1 MNITQDNI
9 KQVELRMIQ
18 SQSKDIL
25 EGNSRPVL
33 LDHITVPWSVISRQL
48 THIYEYNQK
57 HDLTNVARRIDPDS
71 NKKEKNA
78 TLENKSRKPAYD
90 VQKHSNAEALHLAK
104 ILMWISMPAIVL
116 SIIAIIS
123 VGVLA
128 MLLIVWGFT
137 GTVAPASVL
146 IILALIGAVSSLV
159 AGPLVVY
166 SDRVEG
172 LLRTEYVRLL
182 EDKVKALGG
191 SL

>member
-1 MNITQDNI
+1 MNITQDNM
-9 KQVELRMIQ
+9 KQVELRTIQ

-25 EGNSRPVL
+25 EGNSRLVL
-33 LDHITVPWSVISRQL
+33 LDHVTVPWSVISRQL

-57 HDLTNVARRIDPDS
+57 HDLTNVAHSIDLGQ
-71 NKKEKNA
+71 NKKEENI
-78 TLENKSRKPAYD
+78 TIENKGVKLTSDIKN
-90 VQKHSNAEALHLAK
+90 HSDAEAIHLAQ
-104 ILMWISMPAIVL
+104 ILMWVSLPAIVM

-128 MLLIVWGFT
+128 MLLIVWGLT

-146 IILALIGAVSSLV
+146 IVLALVGAVSSLV

>member
-57 HDLTNVARRIDPDS
+57 HDLTNVARSIDPDS

-166 SDRVEG
+166 SERVEG
-172 LLRTEYVRLL
+172 LLQTEYVRLL

>member
-1 MNITQDNI
+1 MNITQDNM
-9 KQVELRMIQ
+9 KQVELRTIQ

-25 EGNSRPVL
+25 EGNSRLVL
-33 LDHITVPWSVISRQL
+33 LDHVTVPWSVISRQL

-57 HDLTNVARRIDPDS
+57 HDLTNVSHSIDLGQ
-71 NKKEKNA
+71 NKKEENI
-78 TLENKSRKPAYD
+78 TIENKGVKLTSDIKN
-90 VQKHSNAEALHLAK
+90 HSDAEAIHLAQ
-104 ILMWISMPAIVL
+104 ILMWVSLPAIVM

-128 MLLIVWGFT
+128 MLLIVWGLT

-146 IILALIGAVSSLV
+146 IVLALIGAVSSLV

>member
-9 KQVELRMIQ
+9 KQVELRTIQ

-57 HDLTNVARRIDPDS
+57 HDLTNVAHSINLDL
-71 NKKEKNA
+71 NKKEDNA
-78 TLENKSRKPAYD
+78 SLENKGRKPD
-90 VQKHSNAEALHLAK
+90 SDTKNNSDAEAIHLAK
-104 ILMWISMPAIVL
+104 ILMWISLPAMLL

-128 MLLIVWGFT
+128 MLLIVWGLT
-137 GTVAPASVL
+137 GMGAPASIL
-146 IILALIGAVSSLV
+146 ITLALIGAISSLV

-166 SDRVEG
+166 SDRIEG

>member
-1 MNITQDNI
+1 MDITQDNI
-9 KQVELRMIQ
+9 KQVELRTIQ

-33 LDHITVPWSVISRQL
+33 LNHITVPWSVISRQL

-57 HDLTNVARRIDPDS
+57 HYLTNVANSIGLDPD
-71 NKKEKNA
+71 KNA
-78 TLENKSRKPAYD
+78 ENDTLKNKGEKPTSD
-90 VQKHSNAEALHLAK
+90 IKNHSNAEALHLAK
-104 ILMWISMPAIVL
+104 ILMWVSLPAIVL
-116 SIIAIIS
+116 AMIAIIS
-123 VGVLA
+123 LGVLA
-128 MLLIVWGFT
+128 MLLIVWGLT
-137 GTVAPASVL
+137 GTGAPASVL
-146 IILALIGAVSSLV
+146 ITLALIGAIAALV

-172 LLRTEYVRLL
+172 LLQTEYVQLL

>member
-1 MNITQDNI
+1 MNITQDNM
-9 KQVELRMIQ
+9 KQVELRTIQ

-25 EGNSRPVL
+25 EGNSRLVL
-33 LDHITVPWSVISRQL
+33 LDHVTVPWSVISRQL

-57 HDLTNVARRIDPDS
+57 HDLTNVAHSIDLGQ
-71 NKKEKNA
+71 NKKEENI
-78 TLENKSRKPAYD
+78 TIENKGVKLTSDIKN
-90 VQKHSNAEALHLAK
+90 HSDAEAIHLAQ
-104 ILMWISMPAIVL
+104 ILMWVSLPAIVM

-128 MLLIVWGFT
+128 MLLIVWGLT

-146 IILALIGAVSSLV
+146 IVLALIGAVSSLV

>member
-1 MNITQDNI
+1 MNITQDNM
-9 KQVELRMIQ
+9 KQVELRTIQ

-25 EGNSRPVL
+25 EGNSRLVL
-33 LDHITVPWSVISRQL
+33 LDHVTVPWSVISRQL

-57 HDLTNVARRIDPDS
+57 HDLTNVAHSIDLS
-71 NKKEKNA
+71 QNKKEENI
-78 TLENKSRKPAYD
+78 TIENKGVKLTSDIKN
-90 VQKHSNAEALHLAK
+90 HSDAEAIHLAQ
-104 ILMWISMPAIVL
+104 ILMWVSLPAIVM

-128 MLLIVWGFT
+128 MLLIVWGLT

-146 IILALIGAVSSLV
+146 IVLALIGAVSSLV

>member
-1 MNITQDNI
+1 MNITQDNM
-9 KQVELRMIQ
+9 KQVELRTIQ

-25 EGNSRPVL
+25 EGNSRLVL
-33 LDHITVPWSVISRQL
+33 LDHVTVPWSVISRQL

-57 HDLTNVARRIDPDS
+57 HDLTNVAHSIDLGQ
-71 NKKEKNA
+71 NKKEENI
-78 TLENKSRKPAYD
+78 TIENKGVKLTSDIKN
-90 VQKHSNAEALHLAK
+90 HSDAEAIHLAQ
-104 ILMWISMPAIVL
+104 ILMWVSLPAIVM

-128 MLLIVWGFT
+128 MLLIVWGLT

-146 IILALIGAVSSLV
+146 IVLALIGAVSSLV

-191 SL
+191 RL

>member
-1 MNITQDNI
+1 MNITQDNM
-9 KQVELRMIQ
+9 KQVELRTIQ

-25 EGNSRPVL
+25 EGNSRLVL
-33 LDHITVPWSVISRQL
+33 LDHVTVPWSVISRQL

-57 HDLTNVARRIDPDS
+57 HDLTNVSHSRDLGQ
-71 NKKEKNA
+71 NKKEENI
-78 TLENKSRKPAYD
+78 TIENKGVKLTSDIKN
-90 VQKHSNAEALHLAK
+90 HSDAEAIHLAQ
-104 ILMWISMPAIVL
+104 ILMWVSLPAIVM

-128 MLLIVWGFT
+128 MLLIVWGLT

-146 IILALIGAVSSLV
+146 IVLALIGAVSSLV

>member
-1 MNITQDNI
+1 MNITQDNM
-9 KQVELRMIQ
+9 KQVELRTIQ

-25 EGNSRPVL
+25 EGNSRLVL
-33 LDHITVPWSVISRQL
+33 LNHVTVPWSVISRQL

-57 HDLTNVARRIDPDS
+57 HDLTNVAHSIDLGQ
-71 NKKEKNA
+71 NKKEENI
-78 TLENKSRKPAYD
+78 TIENKGVKLTSDIKN
-90 VQKHSNAEALHLAK
+90 HSDAEAIHLAQ
-104 ILMWISMPAIVL
+104 ILMWVSLPAIVM

-128 MLLIVWGFT
+128 MLLIVWGLT

-146 IILALIGAVSSLV
+146 IVLALIGAVSSLV

>member
-9 KQVELRMIQ
+9 KQVELRTIQ

-33 LDHITVPWSVISRQL
+33 LDHITVPWSVIYRQL
-48 THIYEYNQK
+48 THIYEYNKK
-57 HDLTNVARRIDPDS
+57 HDLTNVAHSIDFGQ
-71 NKKEKNA
+71 NKKEENI
-78 TLENKSRKPAYD
+78 TLENKD
-90 VQKHSNAEALHLAK
+90 VKLNSDIKNHSDAEAIHLAK
-104 ILMWISMPAIVL
+104 ILMWVSLPAIVL

-128 MLLIVWGFT
+128 MLLIVWGLT
-137 GTVAPASVL
+137 GTVAPATVL
-146 IILALIGAVSSLV
+146 IALALIGAISSLV

-166 SDRVEG
+166 SDRVEE
-172 LLRTEYVRLL
+172 LLRTEYVQLL